1 MIPKGY
7 EAFIFILAALL
18 TLEPFSVYGPGAI
31 SAADP
36 GVLEAVADRRINAGW
51 GLDSIDGYDL
61 LIAPADCALL
71 GRSGWL
77 ITNGNVYS
85 SIVVDCQADVHAGI
99 MESRGLLLD
108 ANRRELAHKQGWLV
122 LK

>member
-1 MIPKGY
+1 M
-7 EAFIFILAALL
+7 IFILAALL

-36 GVLEAVADRRINAGW
+36 GVLEKVAERRIANSW
-51 GLDSIDGYDL
+51 GLSSIDGYDL

-71 GRSGWL
+71 GREGWL
-77 ITNGNVYS
+77 ITNGNVYT
-85 SIVVDCQADVHAGI
+85 SIVVDCENGEHRGQMA
-99 MESRGLLLD
+99 ERGLLAD